1 MQGLLYIQ
9 EDYFKVKRLLITLM
23 AAVMLGFIFMPLSA
37 AEEELSEFDLGQ
49 LNRLSELAWQ
59 DVASSQQNA
68 GEEGST
74 FNGLTI
80 DIFLASKTLIIELEN
95 EPADEFEIIIVGN
108 SDGDRAGGSVIYK
121 KADVFEDGF
130 ITIDLESNPGW
141 QILKNNGQ
149 AGFRIILSGR
159 GWRDVGD
166 IFGMLEYLPSEL
178 SSFNLWKSNM
188 VADASE
194 NLIGFSDQVR
204 ADWEEEDKIGLTTDI
219 LARATS
225 INFEVFNAPV
235 GDIGIALMN
244 NENNWDATV
253 TQVTYSPDDIF
264 SGNLISIPLAGANS
278 PSFMADFREKMQSN
292 FTLAI
297 IYNGS
302 NTDPQTFEYIGVEK
316 IWLGFT
322 EVEPEPEPDP
332 DPTPD
337 PDTTPAPNDTT
348 PGSDPSD
355 TPDRPAAIGPTLVL
369 SNNISPWAT
378 VFMIAVAVI
387 AVAVS
392 ILAVLMKN
400 KSKR

>member
-1 MQGLLYIQ
+1 M
-9 EDYFKVKRLLITLM
+9 KRLLITLM